1 MRKNFYLP
9 SLLRRD
15 VNNFT
20 SNIGIRFR
28 RLINRPLIFLMKKFG
43 GVKVSVKSYPVLE
56 RKKPYIFAATHSFSN
71 DVQATIVSLD
81 RNAYLLTNTTQQIL
95 YNRLIYALW
104 LNGFI
109 YIDVFDSK
117 SRKESIMKMERILN
131 SGTSVLIFPEGSWNI
146 TENKLVTHLFPGVH
160 TLAVATGCE
169 VVPIA
174 SYGAFGSTEAHV
186 KVGEPIK
193 LHAMEREPALELLRD
208 QLATM
213 VYELWEEAAPR
224 VSRSEL
230 PEDPRFEWMK
240 KQREEV
246 LTMYWAY
253 DAWDEEYNYFRPPY
267 VTEAEVWDFVH
278 NIEITPSN
286 ARFFLPIRNT
296 LEQEKKYDYISFLK
310 RTWDQL
316 GEPTLD

>member
-213 VYELWEEAAPR
+213 VMNCGRKRRRGFLGVSCLKIPLR
-224 VSRSEL
+224 VDE
-230 PEDPRFEWMK
+230 

-253 DAWDEEYNYFRPPY
+253 DAWDEEYITFVPLCNGSGSVGFR
-267 VTEAEVWDFVH
+267 
-278 NIEITPSN
+278 S
-286 ARFFLPIRNT
+286 
-296 LEQEKKYDYISFLK
+296 
-310 RTWDQL
+310 
-316 GEPTLD
+316 